1 MFPWI
6 AFLTYALINA
16 ITPGPNTMSSLS
28 NGTRLGFRKSLPFS
42 FGIWTG
48 FSIVMV
54 LCTVLCSLL
63 NTLIP
68 RIKTPMLILGALYI
82 LRLAWRTWHSG
93 PLTDTG
99 TGRSGFAS
107 GFLLQF
113 VNPKIYIYGI
123 VSMEAYV
130 LPVYHGNLL
139 PLLFFALLLAFI
151 GFVCNLL
158 WSGFGSTLRRLF
170 SHHTKTINTAMALL
184 LVWCAISLF
193 L

>member
-1 MFPWI
+1 MFPWV

-42 FGIWTG
+42 CGIWTG

-63 NTLIP
+63 NALIP
-68 RIKTPMLILGALYI
+68 HLKTPMLILGALYI
-82 LRLAWRTWHSG
+82 LRLAWRTWRSG
-93 PLTDTG
+93 PLTDTESS
-99 TGRSGFAS
+99 RSGFAS

-130 LPVYHGNLL
+130 LPTYHGQLL

-151 GFVCNLL
+151 GFICNLL
-158 WSGFGSTLRRLF
+158 WSGFGSALRRLF
-170 SHHTKTINTAMALL
+170 SRHAKAINTAMALL
-184 LVWCAISLF
+184 LVWCAVSLF